1 MPKYDR
7 ILKSPPASSSSS
19 PGKNRKYST
28 TVLLLSFFFLFF
40 GILLFL
46 GLIDSSTVGGFISVP
61 QVNIGTRGWSEEFP
75 LRCPSPEGTTIA
87 DRTYPTTHNYP
98 TRSSNITCPF
108 YFRWIHEDL
117 RHWKVT
123 GITREMVE
131 RGRRSAHFRLIVVGG
146 KAYVEKYRQAL
157 QTRDVYTL
165 WGILQLLRWYPGR
178 VPDFELLF
186 DCDDRPVVR
195 AKDFRRPNSG
205 PPPLFRYCSDG
216 GNLDI
221 VFPDWS
227 FWGWVETNIRP
238 WKSVRKEIK
247 EGNQRSK
254 WTDRIP
260 YAYWRGNP
268 TVAQTRQD
276 LLKCNVTDKYDWNT
290 RLYTQASW
298 LDWKAES
305 ERGYKQSNLQ
315 DQCTHKYKIYIE
327 GWAWSVSEK
336 YILACNSMT
345 LYIRSSF
352 HDFYIR
358 GMSPL
363 KHYWPI
369 RDNSK
374 CSSLKH
380 AVDWAN
386 NHTEEAE
393 AIGVA
398 GSKFVFD
405 EMKMELVYDYM
416 FHLLSEYA
424 KLLRFKPTVPPGAL
438 ELTSEA
444 MACHQN
450 GTYREFMIESMVKF
464 PSVFDPCELPPPFDP
479 QELRE
484 YWDGNVKGS
493 QKVEAWE
500 DEYWKNQPKPN

>member
-1 MPKYDR
+1 
-7 ILKSPPASSSSS
+7 
-19 PGKNRKYST
+19 
-28 TVLLLSFFFLFF
+28 
-40 GILLFL
+40 
-46 GLIDSSTVGGFISVP
+46 
-61 QVNIGTRGWSEEFP
+61 EFP

-205 PPPLFRYCSDG
+205 PPPLFR
-216 GNLDI
+216 
-221 VFPDWS
+221 
-227 FWGWVETNIRP
+227 
-238 WKSVRKEIK
+238 
-247 EGNQRSK
+247 
-254 WTDRIP
+254 
-260 YAYWRGNP
+260 RGNP

-290 RLYTQASW
+290 RLYTQ
-298 LDWKAES
+298 DWKAES